1 MNCWLGNTVVHKL
14 NETTIDFTS
23 VVNTTK
29 RLVSEAMMIV
39 SKIIGPTAK
48 VEERDSKA
56 RALFPQQL

>member
-14 NETTIDFTS
+14 NEITIDFTS
-23 VVNTTK
+23 VVNAAK
-29 RLVSEAMMIV
+29 RLVSEAVVIV
-39 SKIIGPTAK
+39 SKIIGPTAI